1 MYHITSHDL
10 KLALMHY
17 YRFNYG
23 YVCAEE
29 CVKADILVDTGKEII
44 EVEVKIGKGD
54 LIEGEKAKA
63 LKHIAYIREQSYRRC
78 YPNKFL
84 FCVPTELVNEAVVWA
99 NRLNVNY
106 GVIEFDSKGFQRAIE
121 YNNISWMNNNC
132 YLVIRKSAKKLHE
145 NYDERIRFLLARRAS
160 SQCVNLMTEKF
171 MHHLRLENNG

>member
-1 MYHITSHDL
+1 MYKITSSDL

-29 CVKADILVDTGKEII
+29 AINADVLVDTGKEII

-63 LKHIAYIREQSYRRC
+63 LKHITYIQERSYRRC
-78 YPNKFL
+78 FPNKFL

-99 NRLNVNY
+99 NKLNVNY
-106 GVIEFDSKGFQRAIE
+106 GVIEFDSRGFQRAVE
-121 YNNISWMNNNC
+121 MNKLSWANNNC
-132 YLVIRKSAKKLHE
+132 YLTIRKSAKKLHDK
-145 NYDERIRFLLARRAS
+145 YDEKTRFLLARRAT

-171 MHHLRLENNG
+171 FHRLRLEK